1 MWRRFGIFT
10 GVCVLSEIVFQFYK
24 YRYNRSITKEKEKS
38 TEVLFF
44 PDKKVACIKHF
55 TSECESENCSY
66 SHEENSLSKL
76 FQYLNKAVH
85 SVDVCV
91 FVLTCT
97 DLADLLIQAAER
109 GVRVRVIT
117 DCEQVD
123 IPGSQIWKLRS
134 RGTSISVKGLMICCY
149 LHFISYLLYKHGNV
163 VVGRVRCRCNR

>member
-1 MWRRFGIFT
+1 MWRNFGIFT
-10 GVCVLSEIVFQFYK
+10 GICVLSEIVFQFYK
-24 YRYNRSITKEKEKS
+24 YRFNKSIALEKEKT

-76 FQYLNKAVH
+76 FQFLNKAVH

-123 IPGSQIWKLRS
+123 IPGSQIWRLRS
-134 RGTSISVKGLMICCY
+134 QGM
-149 LHFISYLLYKHGNV
+149 
-163 VVGRVRCRCNR
+163 